1 MTKCTILFVFCSDN
15 GLKMWG
21 WYYINIKVCQVI
33 GVDGDIDRTI
43 TQVVCTTRTMTSVD
57 GS

>member
-33 GVDGDIDRTI
+33 GVDGDMIG
-43 TQVVCTTRTMTSVD
+43 QSLKWCAQL
-57 GS
+57 GQ